1 MKISKLEEEY
11 LRETGENISI
21 TEISKRLKIAKEEVA
36 AAMEARNPVESIYRE
51 DGKSD
56 DDKNLSLI
64 NKLPASEN
72 EENDIIN
79 RITVSQLIEGLE
91 NKERQ
96 IILLRF
102 YKNKTQTEVGKIL
115 RNITGTSF

>member
-72 EENDIIN
+72 EENEIVN
-79 RITVSQLIEGLE
+79 KITVSQLIEGLE

>member
-72 EENDIIN
+72 EENEIVN
-79 RITVSQLIEGLE
+79 KITVSQLIEGLE

-115 RNITGTSF
+115 RNITGTS